1 MWVLPLMDA
10 SWTLAPHTDD
20 WLVPWNHGM
29 GPAAP
34 GLYAALLRLEKTIN
48 TDAGG
53 HAGSL
58 VYFLDMGVLFSAA
71 LQL

>member
-1 MWVLPLMDA
+1 
-10 SWTLAPHTDD
+10 
-20 WLVPWNHGM
+20 M